1 MRIWPGRMD
10 AETRPGTPQDAVVT
24 AVDAA
29 LGFVAGQGWVPGET
43 AIVLVETV
51 RNVAVELHSSEQLRG
66 LIGAALEKC
75 DHDRVLVA
83 TLVDD
88 LLDVRNAARPAVGT
102 RAWSRGAVGGVAVE

>member
-1 MRIWPGRMD
+1 MRIWPVRTD
-10 AETRPGTPQDAVVT
+10 AERKPGTAPESAVVT

-29 LGFVAGQGWVPGET
+29 LGFVAGQGWVPRQT

-51 RNVAVELHSSEQLRG
+51 REVAAELDTPEQLRR

-75 DHDRVLVA
+75 DTDRVLAA

-88 LLDVRNAARPAVGT
+88 LLDIRNAARLAAATT
-102 RAWSRGAVGGVAVE
+102 R